1 MLRYTADLSALDL
14 AELESG
20 KFVITDFAAIDGPAV
35 RESSRGWW
43 AFALIA
49 AALSFNFILCFVN
62 TNGPSVSTL
71 SVVGCEF
78 AILALTFASAYSASS
93 LTGVYF
99 VIVLILYL
107 TFLALVREI
116 NSFGGADIKVVRDFL
131 IPVAFFW
138 LGKTISLRDADRIVR
153 WSVIVVICLGMF
165 EYFFLDVFLKY
176 FDVIGFYI
184 ARGTVPDTE
193 AARIS
198 SGGLMVSGMRP
209 VDQGRELLPWLL
221 GTHRVSSIFLEPS
234 SLGNFGIIV
243 ALWAVLRSKM
253 DGALWWGLLIAG
265 LSCIVLADTRFAAV
279 FLIAG
284 ILMILLPPYLGTPL
298 AAAMP
303 FVAVLFL
310 LVVIPPADLS
320 SNDTKGRLAYAAFVL
335 TEFDILNWIGIAASP
350 LQTFDAGYGYL
361 FSEVG
366 LIGVLFLWFCFM
378 SLSGENPYFYALRNA
393 AGAYFATLFLISQ
406 SQMTI
411 KTAALLWLLL
421 GAVSMARV
429 PRSGEENQ
437 DSLHFGG
444 IRRYPD
450 RARHSVN
457 A

>member
-1 MLRYTADLSALDL
+1 
-14 AELESG
+14 LEGG
-20 KFVITDFAAIDGPAV
+20 KSVITDFAAIDGPSV
-35 RESSRGWW
+35 RESSRSWW
-43 AFALIA
+43 ALALIA
-49 AALSFNFILCFVN
+49 AALSFNFTLCFVN
-62 TNGPSVSTL
+62 TNVSAVSNL
-71 SVVGCEF
+71 SIVGCEF
-78 AILALTFASAYSASS
+78 VILALTFVVAYSASS
-93 LTGVYF
+93 LAGIYF
-99 VIVLILYL
+99 VIVLVLYL

-116 NSFGGADIKVVRDFL
+116 NSYGGGDIKVVRDFL

-138 LGKTISLRDADRIVR
+138 LGKTISLRGADRIVR
-153 WSVIVVICLGMF
+153 WSVIAVICLGMF

-176 FDVIGFYI
+176 FNVIGFYI
-184 ARGTVPDTE
+184 ARGTVADTE
-193 AARIS
+193 SARIS

-209 VDQGRELLPWLL
+209 ESQGRELLPWLL

-253 DGALWWGLLIAG
+253 TGSLWWGLLIAG
-265 LSCIVLADTRFAAV
+265 LCCIVLADTRFAAV
-279 FLIAG
+279 FLTVG
-284 ILMILLPPYLGTPL
+284 IFIVFLPPYLGTPL
-298 AAAMP
+298 TAAMP

-310 LVVIPPADLS
+310 LFVVHPADLA
-320 SNDTKGRLAYAAFVL
+320 SNDTQGRLAYAALVL
-335 TEFDILNWIGIAASP
+335 REFDIFNWIGLAASP

-361 FSEVG
+361 FSEIG

-378 SLSGENPYFYALRNA
+378 ALSGENPYFYALRNA

-429 PRSGEENQ
+429 PRSDEESR
-437 DSLHFGG
+437 DSLHFNG

-450 RARHSVN
+450 RAGHSASV
-457 A
+457 